1 MPPVYSSESM
11 IAAQFII
18 GFVVTAV
25 LVTTLLVQDRY
36 TYGKWY
42 SLAVFALGVLLIAIA
57 ALALRSTPTASIA
70 VAACN
75 CFNLVVWA
83 MLAYLVFQ
91 AEAGALQVFG
101 FGNAALSGGTAL
113 ASFTIMAL
121 DITSGTYDDIMRA
134 ALIVLGVIVLVDLMF
149 VFSEKQ
155 INELLVPLDQPRK
168 AQDTLGIPE
177 RQPKQWVLTC
187 EAIAEAQGLSE
198 REREVFAAL
207 ARGKTAQEIADRDVL
222 SVYTVRAHI
231 RSIYAKLDVH
241 SKKELVEFVEARL
254 ND

>member
-1 MPPVYSSESM
+1 M

-101 FGNAALSGGTAL
+101 FGNAALSGGTAF

-168 AQDTLGIPE
+168 AQDTLVFPNANQNNGCSRARPL
-177 RQPKQWVLTC
+177 PKRKGCLNESAKCSWRSPAARRRRKLPTATC
-187 EAIAEAQGLSE
+187 CPSTPCALIFVRFMQSSTSIRRKSLSSSWK
-198 REREVFAAL
+198 
-207 ARGKTAQEIADRDVL
+207 RG
-222 SVYTVRAHI
+222 
-231 RSIYAKLDVH
+231 
-241 SKKELVEFVEARL
+241 
-254 ND
+254 

>member
-1 MPPVYSSESM
+1 M
-11 IAAQFII
+11 
-18 GFVVTAV
+18 
-25 LVTTLLVQDRY
+25 
-36 TYGKWY
+36 
-42 SLAVFALGVLLIAIA
+42 
-57 ALALRSTPTASIA
+57 
-70 VAACN
+70 
-75 CFNLVVWA
+75 
-83 MLAYLVFQ
+83 
-91 AEAGALQVFG
+91 FG

-198 REREVFAAL
+198 REREVFVAL